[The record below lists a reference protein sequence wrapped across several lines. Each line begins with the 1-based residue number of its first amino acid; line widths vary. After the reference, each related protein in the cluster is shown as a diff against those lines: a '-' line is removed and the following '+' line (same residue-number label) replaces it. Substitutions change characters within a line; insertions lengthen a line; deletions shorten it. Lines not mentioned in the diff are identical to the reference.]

1 MNAAIAAELKT
12 LGSALTPALFGR
24 TAELFAPLVLA
35 PAADDCAIERDL
47 PYGPHQRHRLDI
59 FYPPIRL
66 DKARPVVVFVH
77 GGGFVMGDKGG
88 PAEPFYN
95 NVGAWAVASGHVGV
109 TINYR
114 LAPGAMWPA
123 GAEDLARAVDWL
135 ASQVSRF
142 GGDPGRIVVMGQS
155 AGAVH
160 VASYIAGH
168 HRPAGALRAAAAI
181 VLSGLYDLTRLEHSQ
196 FEQAYFGLDQARFA
210 EQSSLEGLLNSKV
223 PCLFTVSELDPESFQ
238 TQAAYLVAA
247 QVAKQG
253 VWPRMLFLAGQ
264 NHISPIY
271 QLTTP
276 GDRLGDEINQFITQ
290 AGV

>member
-1 MNAAIAAELKT
+1 V
-12 LGSALTPALFGR
+12 P
-24 TAELFAPLVLA
+24 A

-47 PYGPHQRHRLDI
+47 SYGPHERHKLDI
-59 FYPPIRL
+59 FYPPAGP
-66 DKARPVVVFVH
+66 DKARAVVGFVH

-95 NVGAWAVASGHVGV
+95 HVGAWAAASGHVGV

-114 LAPGAMWPA
+114 LAPGAVWPA

-135 ASQVSRF
+135 ASHVSRF

-160 VASYIAGH
+160 VASYLAGH
-168 HRPAGALRAAAAI
+168 HRPAGPLKAAGAI
-181 VLSGLYDLTRLEHSQ
+181 LLSGLYDLTRLQHSQ
-196 FEQAYFGLDQARFA
+196 FEQAYFGLDEKRFA
-210 EQSSLEGLLNSKV
+210 EQSSLEGLLNSKI

-247 QVAKQG
+247 KVAEKG

-271 QLTTP
+271 QLTLP
-276 GDRLGDEINQFITQ
+276 GDRLGGEINQFIAQ
-290 AGV
+290 VGA